1 MGGADLQTIYLILA
15 QVLSCWR
22 RRSPGSVRCRHWQGR
37 RHKSLHCGP
46 CNCCNGPMPDPI
58 RIAKLV
64 TDVARCSRAE
74 AEQYIEGG
82 WVRVDSDVVEDP
94 QW

>member
-1 MGGADLQTIYLILA
+1 
-15 QVLSCWR
+15 
-22 RRSPGSVRCRHWQGR
+22 
-37 RHKSLHCGP
+37 
-46 CNCCNGPMPDPI
+46 MPDPI
-58 RIAKLV
+58 RIAKHV

-74 AEQYIEGG
+74 GEHIEGG

>member
-1 MGGADLQTIYLILA
+1 
-15 QVLSCWR
+15 
-22 RRSPGSVRCRHWQGR
+22 
-37 RHKSLHCGP
+37 
-46 CNCCNGPMPDPI
+46 MPDPN
-58 RIAKLV
+58 RIAKNV

-74 AEQYIEGG
+74 AEQSIEGS

>member
-1 MGGADLQTIYLILA
+1 MPPSAGPQP
-15 QVLSCWR
+15 QVFTLW
-22 RRSPGSVRCRHWQGR
+22 
-37 RHKSLHCGP
+37 P
-46 CNCCNGPMPDPI
+46 CTCCNGSMPDPI
-58 RIAKLV
+58 RIAKHV

-82 WVRVDSDVVEDP
+82 WVRVDSDMVEDP

>member
-1 MGGADLQTIYLILA
+1 
-15 QVLSCWR
+15 
-22 RRSPGSVRCRHWQGR
+22 
-37 RHKSLHCGP
+37 
-46 CNCCNGPMPDPI
+46 MPNPI
-58 RIAKLV
+58 
-64 TDVARCSRAE
+64 CSRAE

>member
-1 MGGADLQTIYLILA
+1 
-15 QVLSCWR
+15 
-22 RRSPGSVRCRHWQGR
+22 
-37 RHKSLHCGP
+37 
-46 CNCCNGPMPDPI
+46 MPDPI
-58 RIAKLV
+58 RIAKYV

-74 AEQYIEGG
+74 GEQYIEGG